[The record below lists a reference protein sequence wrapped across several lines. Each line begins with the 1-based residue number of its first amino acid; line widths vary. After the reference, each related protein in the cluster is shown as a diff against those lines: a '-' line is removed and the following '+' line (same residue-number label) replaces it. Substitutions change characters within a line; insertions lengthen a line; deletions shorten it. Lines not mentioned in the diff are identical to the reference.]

1 MLYYYSLED
10 LKGPYG
16 FKDAFNL
23 SRDWIA
29 SDVIGIDKGISL
41 LMLANY
47 QEDMVYKITMENKNL
62 LQGLE
67 RLQIIE
73 NQESQ

>member
-1 MLYYYSLED
+1 
-10 LKGPYG
+10 
-16 FKDAFNL
+16 
-23 SRDWIA
+23 
-29 SDVIGIDKGISL
+29 
-41 LMLANY
+41 MLANY
-47 QEDMVYKITMENKNL
+47 QEDMVYKITMANKNL

>member
-1 MLYYYSLED
+1 MLYYYSLD
-10 LKGPYG
+10 ALKGPYG

-23 SRDWIA
+23 SRDWYA

-47 QEDMVYKITMENKNL
+47 QDDMIYRITMENKNL

-73 NQESQ
+73 N

>member
-1 MLYYYSLED
+1 YSLES

-16 FKDAFNL
+16 FLDAFNL
-23 SRDWIA
+23 SKDWYA

-47 QEDMVYKITMENKNL
+47 QSDMVYRITMENKNL
-62 LQGLE
+62 LQGLT
-67 RLQIIE
+67 RLQINE
-73 NQESQ
+73 N